1 MSEVKIHANG
11 RVTHQR
17 DDGTATTEGTM
28 LINSWSV
35 DRVTERGAVIRVVFE
50 RKYGK
55 PGHRDVSYAVVRG
68 DSPHE
73 SFASTRREA
82 RARIGA

>member
-1 MSEVKIHANG
+1 VSEIKIHRNG
-11 RVTHQR
+11 RVTRQG
-17 DDGTATTEGTM
+17 DDGVSSTEGTM
-28 LINSWSV
+28 LINSWTV

-68 DSPHE
+68 DSPYE
-73 SFASTRREA
+73 SFASSRREA
-82 RARIGA
+82 RVRIGA